1 MDDGRPVGMEV
12 EHALGGIQGDGQPLG
27 PVQLLCQGRAA
38 PRLAQEVVKGAAGAV
53 LCTQACGG
61 HGRGGQCDRGGG
73 QMAGAGWGAK
83 VRAEQDR
90 GPERG
95 VGATLL
101 PHPPVTTQA
110 GSRQTP
116 MKRMMLGCRIATI
129 KPDRKSVV

>member
-1 MDDGRPVGMEV
+1 
-12 EHALGGIQGDGQPLG
+12 
-27 PVQLLCQGRAA
+27 
-38 PRLAQEVVKGAAGAV
+38 
-53 LCTQACGG
+53 
-61 HGRGGQCDRGGG
+61 
-73 QMAGAGWGAK
+73 MAGAGWGAK

-129 KPDRKSVV
+129 KPTCKERGGGGVRANRQGVMRAGCDHGTNGEGV